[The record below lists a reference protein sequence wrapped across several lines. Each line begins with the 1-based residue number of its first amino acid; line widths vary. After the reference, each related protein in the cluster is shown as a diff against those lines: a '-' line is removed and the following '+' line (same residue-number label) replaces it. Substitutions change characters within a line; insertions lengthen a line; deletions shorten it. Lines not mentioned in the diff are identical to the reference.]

1 MIFRTSG
8 DVWTGLGM
16 AAAAAAEG
24 GAVGGNVMVF
34 DCTATVTQRAWNGGR
49 QRVASTWQ
57 WNFFPW
63 CLPSSSSHVVLHEL
77 VFTPISTLNSDY
89 FHLHSKIPLREVL
102 ESSGS
107 ALLLQ
112 RMRGTLS
119 LQILPLCEFFL

>member
-8 DVWTGLGM
+8 DVWTGLGT

-112 RMRGTLS
+112 RMRGRCRCKWHS
-119 LQILPLCEFFL
+119 PF